1 MKDDTTLEQHIFL
14 AIPYEQK
21 EQAKTAAGK
30 LADGSNA
37 LSYDKDQGLWFAK
50 AGTAVARIKP
60 WLPKPEQFDTPTHQD
75 PSIEFTQVLEA
86 AGFILPEV
94 PLFDGQ
100 KHRVATQDDKRGQK
114 SAVYCAYNDGHPA
127 GWYQDHRTH
136 SEPKKWAAS
145 FSQSDPLAKLHIKAH
160 QANRRI
166 QREIETTKRYQHHAK
181 RCNQAFQLMPPANID
196 HSYLLKK
203 DVQVFPDVKQDKKG
217 RLVIP
222 LMDKN
227 HKIHSLQRISPNG
240 FKCLKKG
247 AQKTEHF
254 FVVGYKPLKDG
265 EPILYA
271 EGYATAASIAQAT
284 NRSVVMTVDAGNM
297 PKVAEKLKARY
308 PTSHHLFL
316 ADDDRKNKVN
326 KGLEKAQQAA
336 CITHGS
342 WFSPNFMQ
350 EQIEVGLTDFND
362 LHMSSGLGTVQR
374 QIEYKLQACCPIQAE
389 KPRAMEYNSIAPETD
404 NQSSFTKAKAA
415 NQQLTEQLKPLSKL
429 IDSKNT
435 DVQVD
440 VTDKAQKSKSAL
452 VPDNINQGYLA
463 VDNNYY
469 FSNHPNYL
477 AFIDK
482 GNKLQTKLS
491 HTQVIDDL
499 LSIAQQRN
507 WQTIR
512 LSGTKAFKQQA
523 WIKASLKDMKVH
535 GYRPSQDDIKQLKA
549 LKAKQQ
555 SQAKKETESV
565 ASEKHKPI
573 NQIESVTDSNNKQ
586 ALDKNSALH
595 AAQEFSKALP
605 AEAQQRFLDK
615 VKTKLEN
622 FFNSYTKTKPETL
635 SQSCSPNT
643 TKDSIYHIKEPQHE
657 QSLEH

>member
-1 MKDDTTLEQHIFL
+1 MNDDTTLEQHTYL
-14 AIPYEQK
+14 TIPFEQK

-37 LSYDKDQGLWFAK
+37 LSYDKAQGLWFAK
-50 AGTAVARIKP
+50 AGTAIAKVKP

-75 PSIEFTQVLEA
+75 PNIEFTQVLEA
-86 AGFILPEV
+86 AGFILPEA

-136 SEPKKWAAS
+136 REPQKWAAS

-166 QREIETTKRYQHHAK
+166 QREIETTKRYQHYAK
-181 RCNQAFQLMPPANID
+181 RCSQAFQLMPPASID
-196 HSYLLKK
+196 HPYLLKK

-271 EGYATAASIAQAT
+271 EGYATAASISEAT

-297 PKVAEKLKARY
+297 PKVAEKLKTHY

-336 CITHGS
+336 NITRSS
-342 WFSPNFMQ
+342 WLSPNFMQ

-362 LHMSSGLGTVQR
+362 LHMSSGLGAVQR
-374 QIEYKLQACCPIQAE
+374 QIEYKLQACCPMQSE
-389 KPRAMEYNSIAPETD
+389 KPRAIEYNSITPEAD
-404 NQSSFTKAKAA
+404 NQASFAKAKAA

-429 IDSKNT
+429 IDNKNT
-435 DVQVD
+435 D
-440 VTDKAQKSKSAL
+440 DKAAVIGKTEKSKPAL
-452 VPDNINQGYLA
+452 LPDNINQDYLA
-463 VDNNYY
+463 VDNKYY
-469 FSNHPNYL
+469 FSNRPSYL
-477 AFIDK
+477 AFVDK

-491 HTQVIDDL
+491 HAQVIGDL
-499 LSIAQQRN
+499 LSIAKQRN

-523 WIKASLKDMKVH
+523 WLKASLQDLKVH
-535 GYRPSQDDIKQLKA
+535 GYRPTQEDTKQLNA

-555 SQAKKETESV
+555 SQAQKETKSLAPDKPE
-565 ASEKHKPI
+565 PI
-573 NQIESVTDSNNKQ
+573 NQIEAVSDSNTPT
-586 ALDKNSALH
+586 LDKTSALH
-595 AAQEFSKALP
+595 AAQEFCKALP
-605 AEAQQRFLDK
+605 VETQQRFLDK

-622 FFNSYTKTKPETL
+622 FFKPYTRTKAETV
-635 SQSCSPNT
+635 SKSCSANAT
-643 TKDSIYHIKEPQHE
+643 QDSIYHIKEPQHE

>member
-1 MKDDTTLEQHIFL
+1 MNDNTTLEQQTYL
-14 AIPYEQK
+14 AIPFEQK
-21 EQAKTAAGK
+21 EQAKAAVGK

-37 LSYDKDQGLWFAK
+37 LTYDKQQGLWFAK
-50 AGTAVARIKP
+50 AGTVVAKIEP

-75 PSIEFTQVLEA
+75 PTLEFAQILEA
-86 AGFILPEV
+86 SGFVLHEAPI
-94 PLFDGQ
+94 FDGQ

-114 SAVYCAYNDGHPA
+114 SAVYCAYSDGHPA

-145 FSQSDPLAKLHIKAH
+145 FTQSDPQAKLHIKAH
-160 QANRRI
+160 QINRKI
-166 QREIETTKRYQHHAK
+166 QRGIATAKRYQHYAN
-181 RCNQAFQLMPPANID
+181 RCSQAFQLMPPANIN
-196 HSYLLKK
+196 HPYLMKK
-203 DVQVFPDVKQDKKG
+203 DVQVFPDVMQDKKG

-222 LMDKN
+222 LMDEN
-227 HKIHSLQRISPNG
+227 HKVHSLQRISPNG

-247 AQKTEHF
+247 AQKTGHF

-316 ADDDRKNKVN
+316 ADDDRNNKVN

-336 CITHGS
+336 NITRGS
-342 WFSPNFMQ
+342 WLSPNFMQ

-362 LHMSSGLGTVQR
+362 LHMSSGLGVVQR
-374 QIEYKLQACCPIQAE
+374 QIEYKLQACCPMQAE
-389 KPRAMEYNSIAPETD
+389 KPRALEYNSIAPESD
-404 NQSSFTKAKAA
+404 NKLDFTKAKAA
-415 NQQLTEQLKPLSKL
+415 NQQLTEQLRPLSKL
-429 IDSKNT
+429 IDNGNT
-435 DVQVD
+435 DVKAAVI
-440 VTDKAQKSKSAL
+440 DKAEKSKPASI
-452 VPDNINQGYLA
+452 PEKINQHYLA
-463 VDNNYY
+463 VENKYY
-469 FSNHPNYL
+469 FSNRPNYL

-491 HTQVIDDL
+491 HAQVIGDL
-499 LSIAQQRN
+499 LSIAKQRN

-512 LSGTKAFKQQA
+512 LSGTKTFKLQA
-523 WIKASLKDMKVH
+523 WLKASLQDMKVH
-535 GYRPSQDDIKQLKA
+535 GYRPSQEDIKQFNA

-555 SQAKKETESV
+555 PQAKKETESV
-565 ASEKHKPI
+565 APNKPTPI
-573 NQIESVTDSNNKQ
+573 NQIESVITSNTST
-586 ALDKNSALH
+586 LDKNSTLQS
-595 AAQEFSKALP
+595 AQEFCKALP

-622 FFNSYTKTKPETL
+622 FFKPNNK
-635 SQSCSPNT
+635 SVKQVSSPNSSQ
-643 TKDSIYHIKEPQHE
+643 DSIYHIKEPQHE

>member
-1 MKDDTTLEQHIFL
+1 MNDNPTLEQHTYL

-30 LADGSNA
+30 LADGSNS

-50 AGTAVARIKP
+50 AGTAIAKVKP
-60 WLPKPEQFDTPTHQD
+60 WLPKPEQFNTPMHHD

-86 AGFILPEV
+86 AGFILPDV

-100 KHRVATQDDKRGQK
+100 KHRVATQDDKRDQK
-114 SAVYCAYNDGHPA
+114 SAVFCAYNDGHPA

-136 SEPKKWAAS
+136 SEPQKWAAS
-145 FSQSDPLAKLHIKAH
+145 FSQSDPLAKLHIKAQ

-166 QREIETTKRYQHHAK
+166 QREIETNKRYQHYAK
-181 RCNQAFQLMPPANID
+181 RCSQAFELMPPASID
-196 HSYLLKK
+196 HPYLLRK
-203 DVQVFPDVKQDKKG
+203 DVQVLPDVKQDKKG

-222 LMDKN
+222 LMDEN

-247 AQKTEHF
+247 ARKTNHF
-254 FVVGYKPLKDG
+254 FVVGNKPLKDG

-271 EGYATAASIAQAT
+271 EGYATAASIAEAT

-336 CITHGS
+336 NLTRGS
-342 WFSPNFMQ
+342 WLSPNFMQ

-362 LHMSSGLGTVQR
+362 LHMSSGLGVVQR
-374 QIEYKLQACCPIQAE
+374 QIEYKLQACCPMQAE
-389 KPRAMEYNSIAPETD
+389 KPRAMEYNSIVPEAD
-404 NQSSFTKAKAA
+404 NQAVLAKAKAA
-415 NQQLTEQLKPLSKL
+415 NQQLTEQLKPLSEL
-429 IDSKNT
+429 IGNKSA
-435 DVQVD
+435 DVQTVVID
-440 VTDKAQKSKSAL
+440 MSEKSKSAL
-452 VPDNINQGYLA
+452 LPDKINQDYLA
-463 VDNNYY
+463 VDNKYY
-469 FSNHPNYL
+469 FSNRPSYL
-477 AFIDK
+477 AFVDK

-491 HTQVIDDL
+491 HAQVISDL
-499 LSIAQQRN
+499 LSIAKQRN

-523 WIKASLKDMKVH
+523 WLKASLQDMKVH
-535 GYRPSQDDIKQLKA
+535 GYRPSQDDIKQLNA
-549 LKAKQQ
+549 LKAKKQ
-555 SQAKKETESV
+555 SQAKKGTESAV
-565 ASEKHKPI
+565 PDKPTSI
-573 NQIESVTDSNNKQ
+573 NQIESVSESNTLG
-586 ALDKNSALH
+586 LDKNSALH
-595 AAQEFSKALP
+595 TAQEFCKALP
-605 AEAQQRFLDK
+605 AETQQRFLDK
-615 VKTKLEN
+615 VKAKLEN
-622 FFNSYTKTKPETL
+622 FFKPYSNTKAETMN
-635 SQSCSPNT
+635 QSCSSNSP
-643 TKDSIYHIKEPQHE
+643 KDSIYHIKEPQHE